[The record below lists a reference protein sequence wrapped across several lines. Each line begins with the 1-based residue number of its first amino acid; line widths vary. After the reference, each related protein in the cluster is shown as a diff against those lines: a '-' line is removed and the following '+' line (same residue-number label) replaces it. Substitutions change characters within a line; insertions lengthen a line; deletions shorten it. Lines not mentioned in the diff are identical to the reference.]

1 MVGGANG
8 IQSPLVPMAAKL
20 RRGLISFVGPRVGVC
35 SMEEDTCTDLHKGF
49 VSFDDPRV
57 GVCSKEGSTLRC
69 MILG

>member
-1 MVGGANG
+1 
-8 IQSPLVPMAAKL
+8 L
-20 RRGLISFVGPRVGVC
+20 R
-35 SMEEDTCTDLHKGF
+35 KGF